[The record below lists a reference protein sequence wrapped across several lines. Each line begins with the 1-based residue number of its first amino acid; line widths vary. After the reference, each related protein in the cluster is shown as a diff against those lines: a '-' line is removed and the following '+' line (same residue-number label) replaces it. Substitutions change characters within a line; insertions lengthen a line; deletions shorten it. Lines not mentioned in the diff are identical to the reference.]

1 MEWHP
6 YAKLFPLLGAEQ
18 LQSLADDIE
27 ANGLRQPI
35 VIDSHE
41 RIIDGRNRHAAC
53 QLAGVKAVYEPFT
66 GSDSEV
72 LKLVIS
78 LNLQRRHLTDS
89 QRAMVAAEIA
99 TIQPSANVYKNEHP
113 SIEGPSIPVTTAQAA
128 GMMSVSTTSVERAR
142 RVKRLG
148 TPELAEAVVDG
159 RVTVAKAAEIATLPK
174 EEQVP
179 AVADAIAN
187 PPRQAPR
194 QIPSKSDDPHETSLS
209 VPGQRPEVLGVGIQ
223 RAHEAI
229 ACLKKIPKADAL
241 RKRAF
246 QVVSDWMKNNK

>member
-1 MEWHP
+1 MTDTIQWHP
-6 YAKLFPLLGAEQ
+6 YSKLFPLLGAEQ
-18 LQSLADDIE
+18 LQTLADDIE

-53 QLAGVKAVYEPFT
+53 QLAGVKPVYEPFT

-99 TIQPSANVYKNEHP
+99 TLHVGRPETIP
-113 SIEGPSIPVTTAQAA
+113 SIEGINTPPVTTAQAA
-128 GMMSVSTTSVERAR
+128 GMLSVSGTSVERAR

-159 RVTVAKAAEIATLPK
+159 RVTVAKAAEIATLPAA
-174 EEQVP
+174 EQP
-179 AVADAIAN
+179 AAINECVAN
-187 PPRQAPR
+187 PPRQKPHRPVTPPIADAP
-194 QIPSKSDDPHETSLS
+194 INAKS
-209 VPGQRPEVLGVGIQ
+209 RGVGIDL
-223 RAHEAI
+223 AHEAI
-229 ACLKKIPKADAL
+229 ACLKRIPRQDAL
-241 RKRAF
+241 RSRAF
-246 QVVSDWMKNNK
+246 EIVSDWMKVNR